1 MILENRSELE
11 FILKYR
17 PDPIDAIVVEGYD
30 GVGKGT
36 ILNYLSEY
44 FRVVPYRP
52 DYNKWLNFDIRPQ
65 DRWKISGFFWDI
77 LSHFKKH
84 LNDSSKVMLFDRGV
98 LSGAVYNND
107 MSIADLYKDLIKGLN
122 VLHIYVTCS
131 PEDYTKFMK
140 VRNPGITEDE
150 IKTELTKFSEYEQRY
165 FEAFNRLGK
174 YCRYITY
181 QNHYDKYY
189 AQESAKTCAGCGHYS
204 YGYCQHPDTPGIQ
217 VDGNSV
223 RCNKSQDKETQD
235 RAVDNE

>member
-11 FILKYR
+11 YILECHQGM
-17 PDPIDAIVVEGYD
+17 DAIVVEGYD

-36 ILNYLSEY
+36 VLNYLSEY
-44 FRVVPYRP
+44 LKVVPYRP

-77 LSHFKKH
+77 LSHFKNP
-84 LNDSSKVMLFDRGV
+84 LDDSSKVMLFDRGV

-107 MSIADLYKDLIKGLN
+107 MSIADLYKDLIKDLK

-131 PEDYTKFMK
+131 PEDYTKFMM

-165 FEAFNRLGK
+165 FEAFNRLGID
-174 YCRYITY
+174 CRYITY

-189 AQESAKTCAGCGHYS
+189 AQLSAKTCSGCGHYS

-217 VDGNSV
+217 VSCYSV
-223 RCNKSQDKETQD
+223 RCDKSQDKETQD
-235 RAVDNE
+235 RMVGNE